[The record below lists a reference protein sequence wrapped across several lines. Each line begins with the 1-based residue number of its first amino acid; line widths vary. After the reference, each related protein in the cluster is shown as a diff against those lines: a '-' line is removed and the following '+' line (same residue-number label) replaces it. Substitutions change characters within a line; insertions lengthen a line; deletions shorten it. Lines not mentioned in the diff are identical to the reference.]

1 MKLSKAAA
9 SPPAPVAATAP
20 APAGLAPTLPGIIGA
35 QLSQPVAL
43 MKDVLAQFRHTHTIS
58 RTQMVTLGEA
68 VNAAH
73 RIALQSQQISRLAGG
88 RLRQSHERLSLHTLL
103 QEVLDNK
110 LNQAAHTG
118 LQVRRK
124 IKPVEVIVDPGLLWS
139 LLEVAV
145 DWAAEQGQRI
155 QVSLDVKNWP
165 EYGILML
172 KASQH
177 IAVPANDEEAE
188 SPDTLNWHL
197 LQQIAQ
203 TMGLM
208 VERVIAPDHTLVMLE
223 FPRTVKQLE
232 GLTAVEMNVG
242 GDSSSFFLSESKPLA
257 GHRLLLVTADE
268 GIRADVKDACDMLG
282 LVMDTTP
289 TSVQAIRFCE
299 MDKPHMIVIDE
310 KLHDHYFDELREDL
324 VRSDINFPCVEIS
337 SASNTFEMSNWMGD
351 SMSRISRDALRAQ
364 LSSILVME
372 LAKVT

>member
-58 RTQMVTLGEA
+58 RTQMVILGEA

-103 QEVLDNK
+103 QEVLDSK